1 MRAYSTRINKYTMEE
16 ECACV
21 QCVAFCETSFI
32 ICTKERSKKK
42 RDV

>member
-21 QCVAFCETSFI
+21 ECVAFCETSLYAQ
-32 ICTKERSKKK
+32 KRGVKKN